1 MQGKH
6 QKRRV
11 RILVKAFPQPST
23 KHEETVCCA
32 GVTED
37 GQELLRLYPI
47 RYRRL
52 PKGDQFD
59 RFDLVEMTT
68 TKAPSD
74 TRPESYRVD
83 ENSIK
88 LIQHGGISEEA
99 KVKLWRPFVV
109 PSIGILIEENKTAGR
124 SLGIIRPQPEN
135 IKFIIKEAKDSNA
148 EDQEVADLVFHE
160 QVSLL
165 ENPLKPLVKPKYSF
179 SYQFTCADPTRCTCA
194 KNPHTHQIHDWEV
207 QATYFNYKLKY
218 KTEEE
223 TLAKMKQ
230 AYQENIPT
238 HNLHFI
244 MGTMASHPKTFIVI
258 GLLRSGVDPDD
269 LDRQDELF

>member
-6 QKRRV
+6 QKRPV

-23 KHEETVCCA
+23 KYEETVCCA

-37 GQELLRLYPI
+37 GRELLRLYPI

-52 PKGDQFD
+52 SKSDQFD
-59 RFDLVEMTT
+59 RYDLVEMTT
-68 TKAPSD
+68 TKSSSD
-74 TRPESYRVD
+74 ARPESYRVD
-83 ENSIK
+83 EDSIK

-99 KVKLWRPFVV
+99 KVKLWRPFIA

-135 IKFIIKEAKDSNA
+135 IKFIIKDAKDSNT

-165 ENPLKPLVKPKYSF
+165 EDPLKPLAKPKYSF
-179 SYQFTCADPTRCTCA
+179 YYQFTCADPTRCTCA

-207 QATYFNYKLKY
+207 QATYFNYKRKY
-218 KTEEE
+218 ETEEE
-223 TLAKMKQ
+223 TLMKIMQ
-230 AYQENIPT
+230 AYQESIPT
-238 HNLHFI
+238 RNLHFI
-244 MGTMASHPKTFIVI
+244 MGTMASHRKTFIVI
-258 GLLRSGVDPDD
+258 GLLRSGVDPEDIG
-269 LDRQDELF
+269 RQEVLF